1 MATTASV
8 DTTTTLQRNEHILSS
23 PVGQEMLILS
33 VEQGGYFVLSPV
45 TARIWELLESPKTV
59 TDVVTALEQEYEVA
73 PEVCRTEVIDVLQ
86 GLTDQGL
93 VQASAS

>member
-1 MATTASV
+1 MTASI
-8 DTTTTLQRNEHILSS
+8 DATTTLQRNEHILCS
-23 PVGQEMLILS
+23 PVGEEMLMLG

-45 TARIWELLESPKTV
+45 TARIWEMLESPKRV
-59 TDVVTALEQEYEVA
+59 SDLVAVLEQEYDVA

-86 GLTDQGL
+86 GLANQGL